1 MKTEARRKNK
11 KLCRDFIEELKY
23 SKYMDKD
30 SYRHWMRIAD
40 NIDDART
47 AVEKNKIFEDFDEYL
62 NKI

>member
-1 MKTEARRKNK
+1 
-11 KLCRDFIEELKY
+11 
-23 SKYMDKD
+23 MDKD